1 MKRKM
6 TRARGKAAAAGCLTF
21 LLLSSS
27 CFTIEHEIFLKDDG
41 SGLYVMHVSV
51 PNPEEEAAG
60 GVASRE
66 ESREMLT
73 EIKETFKRI
82 KAKGVTLKDV
92 KEVDKND
99 LSHIYVSLS
108 FDNIANLAKVVDK
121 LWASDKEK
129 KGKGKKGKKGKGK
142 KDKAAK
148 DKDDP
153 KMDWKVQLVK
163 KGKETKFSP
172 TIFQAA
178 HNKTFSIAMIF
189 EDHLFAGQGPAATRR
204 DQRW

>member
-1 MKRKM
+1 M
-6 TRARGKAAAAGCLTF
+6 
-21 LLLSSS
+21 
-27 CFTIEHEIFLKDDG
+27 
-41 SGLYVMHVSV
+41 
-51 PNPEEEAAG
+51 
-60 GVASRE
+60 
-66 ESREMLT
+66 
-73 EIKETFKRI
+73 
-82 KAKGVTLKDV
+82 
-92 KEVDKND
+92 DKND
-99 LSHIYVSLS
+99 INHIYVSLS
-108 FDNIANLAKVVDK
+108 FDNIANLAKVVGK

-129 KGKGKKGKKGKGK
+129 KGKGKKGKKG
-142 KDKAAK
+142 
-148 DKDDP
+148 KDDP